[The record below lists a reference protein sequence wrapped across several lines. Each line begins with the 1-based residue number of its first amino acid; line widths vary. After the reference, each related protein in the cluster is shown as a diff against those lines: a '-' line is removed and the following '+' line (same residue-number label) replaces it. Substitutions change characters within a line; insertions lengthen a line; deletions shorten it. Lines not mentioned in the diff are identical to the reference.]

1 MKRFFS
7 FIRIVAL
14 CAVGLGVFSTEMTA
28 SAQGRLGL
36 IRDTEIENTIRV
48 YIAPLFEAAG
58 LDPGS
63 VSVHIVNDRNLN
75 AFVAGG
81 QKIFIHSGLLMETK
95 TPGEVIGVL
104 AHEIGHI
111 TGGHLSRLH
120 RGLKDATSQSILAMV
135 LGGAAAIATRSP
147 DALIA
152 GSLIGSSVSQR
163 SFLAY
168 TRTMERSADQAGLSL
183 LEETGQSAVGL
194 LSFLE
199 LLSQQ
204 EKIFTAGNNP
214 YLRSHPL
221 TAARITHVRDHVANS
236 KYSHLKSKPQIQTMH
251 DRMRGKLRGFI
262 NPSERTLQEYSP
274 NDPNLGAQYARAI
287 ALSKD
292 QEVDRAVAIVD
303 GLIAASP
310 QDPFFHELKGDL
322 LKEGGYTQEAIA
334 PYTKALELLPW
345 AALIKINLAQL
356 QLENRSDGQLV
367 RARDN
372 LIDALR
378 YEPEMASAW
387 RFLATA
393 EGRLG
398 NAGKASLA
406 LAEEASL
413 RRNKARAL
421 SHSKRAMETLPEGSP
436 GWFRAQDIENSFKE
450 KE

>member
-152 GSLIGSSVSQR
+152 G
-163 SFLAY
+163 A
-168 TRTMERSADQAGLSL
+168 
-183 LEETGQSAVGL
+183 
-194 LSFLE
+194 
-199 LLSQQ
+199 
-204 EKIFTAGNNP
+204 
-214 YLRSHPL
+214 
-221 TAARITHVRDHVANS
+221 
-236 KYSHLKSKPQIQTMH
+236 
-251 DRMRGKLRGFI
+251 
-262 NPSERTLQEYSP
+262 
-274 NDPNLGAQYARAI
+274 
-287 ALSKD
+287 
-292 QEVDRAVAIVD
+292 
-303 GLIAASP
+303 
-310 QDPFFHELKGDL
+310 
-322 LKEGGYTQEAIA
+322 
-334 PYTKALELLPW
+334 
-345 AALIKINLAQL
+345 
-356 QLENRSDGQLV
+356 
-367 RARDN
+367 
-372 LIDALR
+372 
-378 YEPEMASAW
+378 
-387 RFLATA
+387 
-393 EGRLG
+393 
-398 NAGKASLA
+398 
-406 LAEEASL
+406 
-413 RRNKARAL
+413 
-421 SHSKRAMETLPEGSP
+421 
-436 GWFRAQDIENSFKE
+436 
-450 KE
+450 